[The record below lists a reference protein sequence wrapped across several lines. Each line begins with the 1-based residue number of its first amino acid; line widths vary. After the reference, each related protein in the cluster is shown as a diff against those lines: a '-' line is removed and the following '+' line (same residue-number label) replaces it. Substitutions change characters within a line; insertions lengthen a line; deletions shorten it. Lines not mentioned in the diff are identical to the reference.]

1 MNASVA
7 ERNELIDVANAW
19 DRAMVENDA
28 EAIGRYMSDDWRIV
42 GSDGGVTDKATF
54 LGLVSSGAVSHDV
67 MESADFHIC
76 VYGETAVVTS
86 RGVSGGKYQG
96 RAFREVERVTCV
108 FVRQQG
114 QWRCV
119 HTHLSRLTPQAI

>member
-1 MNASVA
+1 VNASVT
-7 ERNELIDVANAW
+7 ERNELIDVATAW
-19 DRAMVENDA
+19 DRAMVENEA
-28 EAIGRYMSDDWRIV
+28 EAIGRYMAHDWMIV

-54 LGLVSSGAVSHDV
+54 LGLVSSGVVSHDV
-67 MESADFHIC
+67 MESADFDTR

-86 RGVSGGKYQG
+86 RGISGGTYQG

-119 HTHLSRLTPQAI
+119 HTHVSRLTPPAI